1 MNKTALI
8 SAFTAF
14 LLVQGAIARP
24 SPADY
29 LKKPDTWFAGPEAT
43 QVAAAIL
50 SYQFELGG
58 WPKNIDTT
66 KIGGKPKEN
75 YPTFDNNAT
84 MNEMRFLAR
93 IHVATHDASY
103 ASAFDRGLDYIL
115 KAQYPTGGWPQSYP
129 PDESYHRYITFN
141 DNAMVNLMNFIR
153 EVSTD
158 EHYAF
163 VQKEKREACAK
174 AFDRGVQCIL
184 KCQVK
189 KDGKPTAWCAQHD
202 ERDYSPRPARAFE
215 PMGLSGS
222 ESVGIV
228 RLLMSLERP
237 DEMTVAAIE
246 GSVAWFDRVKIT
258 GHKVVEVADDK
269 APGGKDDRLVEDPAA
284 PPMWARFYEINTDR
298 PIFSDRDS
306 SISYDYSQIGY
317 ERRNG
322 YTWLGDWP
330 QNLLEKEY
338 PKWRKAHGKP

>member
-1 MNKTALI
+1 MNKTTLI
-8 SAFTAF
+8 SAFTAI
-14 LLVQGAIARP
+14 LMVQGVIARAG
-24 SPADY
+24 PADY
-29 LKKPDTWFAGPEAT
+29 LKKPDTWFAEPEAK
-43 QVAAAIL
+43 QVAVVIL
-50 SYQFELGG
+50 SYQCGLGG

-66 KIGGKPKEN
+66 KPGEKPEKN
-75 YPTFDNNAT
+75 SPTFDNNAT

-158 EHYAF
+158 EQYAF
-163 VQKEKREACAK
+163 VKKEKRVACAM

-184 KCQVK
+184 KCQIK
-189 KDGKPTAWCAQHD
+189 KDGKPTVWCAQHD
-202 ERDYSPRPARAFE
+202 EIDYSPRPARAFE
-215 PMGLSGS
+215 PTGLSGS

-228 RLLMSLERP
+228 KLLMSLDHP
-237 DEMTVAAIE
+237 DDSTAAAID
-246 GSVAWFDRVKIT
+246 GAAAWFDRVKIT
-258 GHKVVEVADDK
+258 GHKVVKVADDK
-269 APGGKDDRLVEDPAA
+269 ASGGKDRRCVEDAAA
-284 PPMWARFYEINTDR
+284 PPIWARFYEINSDR

-306 SISYDYSQIGY
+306 SILYDYSEIGY

-330 QNLLEKEY
+330 QNLLEKEL